1 MSKHVDPKT
10 ESRENQI
17 ERLREALRLGVDQAE
32 RGELRELNSEDFKQA
47 ARARLEKLIQEEKN

>member
-10 ESRENQI
+10 ESREKQI

-47 ARARLEKLIQEEKN
+47 ARTRLEKLIQEEKN